1 MQELVY
7 VCSPLRGDISGN
19 IRQGTEYCF
28 AVASCGDVPIA
39 PHVYFTRFLR
49 DGIHRERELGINM
62 GLVLLH
68 RCDRLAVFLKNGIS
82 EGMWG
87 EINAA
92 KEVDMPID
100 YYRDET
106 EYVERNQ
113 ENNGTDPLR

>member
-7 VCSPLRGDISGN
+7 ICSPLRGDISGN
-19 IRQGTEYCF
+19 ILQGAEYCF

-49 DGIHRERELGINM
+49 DGIHRERELGLDM
-62 GLVLLH
+62 GLTLLH

-92 KEVDMPID
+92 KETDMPIA
-100 YYRDET
+100 YYRDEK
-106 EYVERNQ
+106 EYMDNHRS
-113 ENNGTDPLR
+113 NNKVI